1 MGAPAVNDWPDELE
15 AAATAHCAVIRERL
29 IAVHRSMDDW
39 AVDFLAALDA
49 HTLGKS
55 VDKP

>member
-1 MGAPAVNDWPDELE
+1 VNDWPDELE